1 MIRFLKYFR
10 YKNALLIN
18 EKSTL
23 IRSKAIYRSFM
34 ISFTLIFYMAF
45 GCGLYP
51 QFTSFGR
58 IFYTLDTSF
67 QLWLYLSFIAI
78 LFIFVIVFL
87 VVSSVKKVFA
97 KGWILFYF
105 VFMNL
110 FFFLLFSL
118 NAYLFVGF
126 ILTKTG
132 CVTPFSPLLFVF
144 DFPLVVI
151 HCHLYLFFARNV
163 KEVLIA
169 KRKAFLDNDTELE
182 LSNDAKREKEKERDF
197 SLLLFLSFVFAVLT
211 YCLGLY
217 PQVLGYKSIFSFQ
230 EGAIKASI
238 FLAII
243 SVFIIVGI
251 LLSRL
256 SFLKKALEK
265 RWFLYFLFG
274 NFILAISLLLIPH
287 IFPGMIIV
295 TESGII
301 FPSNPIGIIF
311 HVVFGLATLFFYCFF
326 IRKIL

>member
-1 MIRFLKYFR
+1 
-10 YKNALLIN
+10 
-18 EKSTL
+18 
-23 IRSKAIYRSFM
+23 
-34 ISFTLIFYMAF
+34 MAF

-58 IFYTLDTSF
+58 IFYTLDMSF
-67 QLWLYLSFIAI
+67 PLWLYLSFIAI
-78 LFIFVIVFL
+78 LFFFVIVFL

-97 KGWILFYF
+97 KRLILFYF

-144 DFPLVVI
+144 DFPLVVV
-151 HCHLYLFFARNV
+151 HCHLYLFFVRNV

-169 KRKAFLDNDTELE
+169 KRKAFLDNGLIGQTIVNLDNDMELE
-182 LSNDAKREKEKERDF
+182 LSNDAKQELEKERDF
-197 SLLLFLSFVFAVLT
+197 SLFLFLSFVFTTLT

-265 RWFLYFLFG
+265 RPFLYFLFG

-287 IFPGMIIV
+287 IFQGMIIV
-295 TESGII
+295 SESEII

-326 IRKIL
+326 IRKIIKRGEA

>member
-1 MIRFLKYFR
+1 MIG
-10 YKNALLIN
+10 
-18 EKSTL
+18 
-23 IRSKAIYRSFM
+23 
-34 ISFTLIFYMAF
+34 FTLIFYMAF

-58 IFYTLDTSF
+58 IFYTLDMSF
-67 QLWLYLSFIAI
+67 PLWLYLSFIAI
-78 LFIFVIVFL
+78 LFFFVIVFL

-97 KGWILFYF
+97 KRLILFYF

-144 DFPLVVI
+144 DFPLVVV
-151 HCHLYLFFARNV
+151 HCHLYLFFVRNV

-169 KRKAFLDNDTELE
+169 KRKAFLDNGLIGQTIVNLDNDMELE
-182 LSNDAKREKEKERDF
+182 LSNDAKQELEKERDF
-197 SLLLFLSFVFAVLT
+197 SLFLFLSFVFTTLT

-265 RWFLYFLFG
+265 RPFLYFLFG

-287 IFPGMIIV
+287 IFQGMIIV
-295 TESGII
+295 SESEII

-326 IRKIL
+326 IRKIIKRGEA